1 MSIGENCPCVNAIC
15 PNHGD
20 CARCISRHVRIGT
33 LNYCS
38 LYTVLPALQQA
49 IQANPDS
56 PAASALRGIVDHRLE
71 VNAELMRKHGL
82 TEEGQVERRRK
93 VADYSDY

>member
-1 MSIGENCPCVNAIC
+1 MSIGQDCPCVNVTC

-20 CARCISRHVRIGT
+20 CARCISRHARIGT

-38 LYTVLPALQQA
+38 LYTVLPVLQQA
-49 IQANPDS
+49 IEADPES
-56 PAASALRGIVDHRLE
+56 PAAAVLRGIVDRRLE

-82 TEEGQVERRRK
+82 TEAGQEERRKK